1 SLNFFCYY
9 GAFECGNLRA
19 TAKVKTRA
27 PWIPPGKTS
36 LRESGYKWE
45 GPTHRLEI
53 TPLDGEKLH
62 STLHL
67 SDLSTEEEDAVH
79 EKMNQY
85 EKKIR
90 SLMNEVGT
98 LKNEVKEELN
108 ESKRLI
114 EEKEMELAGV
124 TKELAITEQRN
135 QMLRRNIEMMT
146 DESDISC
153 SERKR
158 LHQEKDMLLTKLVE
172 VEMDG
177 AAVSKQV
184 AALSS
189 TICKLRNEKSVSAS
203 EANVLARQQGLLLQ
217 KLNTFSASN
226 RLVQKM
232 LKEQHCQQVRV
243 YLMIVFYVVSQRL
256 SMKLHESEKE
266 IEHLLSQCE
275 STARASTEQF
285 KTVETTRA
293 HLQGQLRNKEA
304 ENNRMAIQIKNFERT
319 IAHQKGEMDYLME
332 QLRLFQTKGDRD
344 KEALKKATKA
354 QKQRAERSEDTAEH
368 LSVQLFE
375 KVLADALSSVESW
388 KCHHNKLAK
397 ERNQLEKETSLLNKR
412 ITDLMDQLQHVEDKT
427 RAEREALMTRLHAM
441 TSEST
446 SIRLENERLKASMCA
461 VEEKLTF
468 AQAEMQQLKLS
479 VKRYEGLVDS
489 YKAQVMK
496 TRLEAD
502 DFCMKLVMAE
512 KENKMLKE
520 DVNKEIEL
528 VRRQMQSR
536 LTDLEPV
543 PELLKLTEH
552 KLQDCQEQL
561 IMYERKT
568 AEQSASICDLRMKIE
583 QQGDKES
590 TAREKW
596 QCMQEENRHLQLKL
610 DALARKL
617 DDGEAQNRE
626 LIQVVAKREET
637 IHQNQHR
644 LEEKSRECSSLARQL
659 ETALDEA
666 RCQVDQ
672 TRDRALSKERAT
684 QSKILDL
691 ETQLSRTKTELTQLG
706 RSKEDAERRCQS
718 RLQDLK
724 DRLEQSESTNRSMQN
739 YVQFLKSSYANV
751 FGDTVLTSSPVC
763 PRSPL

>member
-1 SLNFFCYY
+1 MKTRTPPLLHVHVDETTPVHVHVKKSPKPSPTKRVQQKLK

-98 LKNEVKEELN
+98 LKNEIELEKKGHLLEQREEELN

-146 DESDISC
+146 DESDISWNIFHC
-153 SERKR
+153 MNTP
-158 LHQEKDMLLTKLVE
+158 LTLLREHSFT
-172 VEMDG
+172 
-177 AAVSKQV
+177 AFPVSNP
-184 AALSS
+184 AFSSSLNSLSLYF
-189 TICKLRNEKSVSAS
+189 KEKSVSAS

-275 STARASTEQF
+275 AEKSTARASTEQF

-375 KVLADALSSVESW
+375 KLADALSSVESW

-568 AEQSASICDLRMKIE
+568 AEQSASICDLRMKVKAS
-583 QQGDKES
+583 QFAS
-590 TAREKW
+590 
-596 QCMQEENRHLQLKL
+596 H
-610 DALARKL
+610 
-617 DDGEAQNRE
+617 
-626 LIQVVAKREET
+626 
-637 IHQNQHR
+637 
-644 LEEKSRECSSLARQL
+644 
-659 ETALDEA
+659 
-666 RCQVDQ
+666 
-672 TRDRALSKERAT
+672 
-684 QSKILDL
+684 
-691 ETQLSRTKTELTQLG
+691 LG
-706 RSKEDAERRCQS
+706 RMWQS
-718 RLQDLK
+718 VLQRQTGSLSCGG
-724 DRLEQSESTNRSMQN
+724 E
-739 YVQFLKSSYANV
+739 
-751 FGDTVLTSSPVC
+751 TV
-763 PRSPL
+763 